1 LPSAHVAGAIRILAG
16 DYASLSSCSYEAI
29 ERSGETGL
37 RKADLPASKTPKIVL
52 DPAGVVYWELTFKEV
67 DATSTAVTFN
77 PTRNMWG
84 SDAGGANRFWP
95 AVQSCVSAEAPMRL
109 PTTQRGKPSVYEC
122 PANHRSPS
130 GAASIEQISCVPVGF
145 TIRQILAIM
154 GHVRPRPPSLPSATP
169 VHRQIGRR
177 QIDDAISVG

>member
-1 LPSAHVAGAIRILAG
+1 LPSARVAGAIRILAG

-130 GAASIEQISCVPVGF
+130 GAASRLLWRCRRTSGTTLRRSTRQCVTDSV
-145 TIRQILAIM
+145 LAQS
-154 GHVRPRPPSLPSATP
+154 GPPAVSTNTVSPKATE
-169 VHRQIGRR
+169 
-177 QIDDAISVG
+177 